1 MVLFENQTHPLL
13 KIYYFE
19 LDGQEIIQS
28 KSWYSFILH
37 QINNTVL
44 LIWCSILHQTVVLK
58 YYYHAHQEI
67 SKKGVCK
74 FRKGLMSQQSPNQ
87 ETKNRLFVLGWTILL
102 ILLLTYF
109 PKVSLLLEQRYFR
122 KTFKE
127 LQMGKP
133 MIEQS
138 EPIQVWQPFINDF
151 LGHLVKVKT
160 L

>member
-1 MVLFENQTHPLL
+1 M
-13 KIYYFE
+13 
-19 LDGQEIIQS
+19 IQFYTAPN
-28 KSWYSFILH
+28 KQHCIVNLVQY
-37 QINNTVL
+37 T
-44 LIWCSILHQTVVLK
+44 TVVLK

-74 FRKGLMSQQSPNQ
+74 FRKSLMSQQSPNQ
-87 ETKNRLFVLGWTILL
+87 ETKTKNRLFVLGWTILL

-138 EPIQVWQPFINDF
+138 EPIQV
-151 LGHLVKVKT
+151 
-160 L
+160 